1 MKREK
6 LDRLGEILQESV
18 NKHEIAGGNLLVMH
32 HGEYPVG
39 ALRSLKQLA
48 YVFCINADRLIADQM
63 LSGL

>member
-1 MKREK
+1 MNHIPDFPEHRI
-6 LDRLGEILQESV
+6 GT
-18 NKHEIAGGNLLVMH
+18 LVMH